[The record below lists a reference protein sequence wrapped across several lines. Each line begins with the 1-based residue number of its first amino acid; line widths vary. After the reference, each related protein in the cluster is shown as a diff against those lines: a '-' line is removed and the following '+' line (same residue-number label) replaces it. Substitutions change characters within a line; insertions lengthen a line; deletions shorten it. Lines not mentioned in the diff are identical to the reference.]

1 MASTRIKKIGGNYS
15 NKEFFKVL
23 KQLNGRAL
31 LLVVV
36 INRNCEEC
44 AILQKFISQLEAGF
58 IDKLPQLVIFY
69 GYNETPLDAKPD
81 TKEKKDGEGEKKG
94 LLDSRLLYWKEV
106 PEGHGYGLFL
116 DEKDIQYYKGT
127 FDHEGFAASIID
139 NLRRFRSSI
148 KTLAGL
154 SAKRSFLQKMRTGII
169 IETNSATQQSQ
180 IMELEKKV
188 QALGTRLT
196 IPVFFCK
203 GINQEISLIVK
214 GEVSFKLRGHNF
226 EKFLRKIPK

>member
-15 NKEFFKVL
+15 NKEFLKVL

-31 LLVVV
+31 LLVII

-44 AILQKFISQLEAGF
+44 AILQNFIGQLEAGF
-58 IDKLPQLVIFY
+58 IDKLPQLVMFY

-81 TKEKKDGEGEKKG
+81 NKEKKEGEEEKKG
-94 LLDSRLLYWKEV
+94 LADSRLLYWKEI

-116 DEKDIQYYKGT
+116 DENDIQYYKGS
-127 FDHEGFAASIID
+127 FDHEGFAANIVD

-154 SAKRSFLQKMRTGII
+154 SAKRSFLKKKRTGIV

-180 IMELEKKV
+180 IVALENKV
-188 QALGTRLT
+188 QALGTKLT
-196 IPVFFCK
+196 TPVFFCK
-203 GINQEISLIVK
+203 GVSQEISLVIK
-214 GEVSFKLRGHNF
+214 GEISYKLKGHNF
-226 EKFLRKIPK
+226 DKFLRKIPK